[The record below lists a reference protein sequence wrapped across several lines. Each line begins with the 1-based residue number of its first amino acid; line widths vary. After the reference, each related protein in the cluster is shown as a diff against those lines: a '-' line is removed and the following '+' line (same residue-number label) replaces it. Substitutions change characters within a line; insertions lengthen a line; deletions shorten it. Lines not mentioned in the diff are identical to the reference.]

1 MKKSLFIL
9 SLLCSL
15 MANAQVMPT
24 YTPQSYDSYARPFQ
38 EYARAFRQA
47 EAQINDLTN
56 IVINALAE
64 NIDEAARRDFNSD
77 YDRLQ
82 SLSENLHKNG
92 LSQGIWSGINSVRTS
107 INNHIVSY
115 NERARR
121 QEAIEEARQQEE
133 ARKRQKEQEQ
143 AEEAKRKAGWSGSG
157 FALAQGHIVTN
168 YHVIENAKTILV
180 KGIKGDFVTE
190 YRASVVATDKINDI
204 AIIKISDDRFKG
216 FGATPYKI
224 KRAMSDVGES
234 VWALGYPMVGV
245 MGDEVKFTDG
255 KISARTGIQGDMS
268 VYQISV
274 PIQPG
279 NSGGPLFDNNGNIV
293 GITSSGL
300 NREAFNSENVNYA
313 IKTSYL
319 YNLIESSMSASILP
333 QGTAMQGQ
341 SLTEKIKL
349 AKKFVYIILC
359 SEDPNF
365 HNEILPAQNKEA
377 KHATIKVLPPSNA
390 SSTSPTSKS
399 GNGEKDKNTMEKGEI
414 IQTAPIT
421 QKSKPTIEL
430 DKHSHDFG
438 SFLECDGPVETTF
451 RITNTGESQLV
462 LYTVSPS
469 SESVTAVP
477 SDCFIAAGKSGVINV
492 TYHPELRPGK
502 FSKTITI
509 KSNASDS
516 VAKIYI
522 KGEVIGRKIIRIDEK
537 GDSTMVL
544 GGSMYPKFGG
554 RLAISKIILTPDST
568 ILDCSY
574 TSGSLSIDR
583 KTYLKTSNG
592 RKYKLK
598 SVKNIPYNPD
608 FRKVPSGQHESF
620 SLCFSRIP
628 ESIDKFDL
636 IEDAKPG
643 WHVENIELKQASS
656 NQTVKPSKRPQREK
670 KLNENKKS
678 KNDIIATD
686 NSSYVSGM
694 SYITTITKT
703 SGWGE
708 AASELGVQSAINM
721 LKKEAAKRDCDVV
734 LITNIYRG
742 FTTSVTGK
750 LFKRQ

>member
-15 MANAQVMPT
+15 MVNAQVMPT

-38 EYARAFRQA
+38 EYARAFREA

-64 NIDEAARRDFNSD
+64 NIDEMARRDFNSD

-168 YHVIENAKTILV
+168 YHVVENAKTILV

-190 YRASVVATDKINDI
+190 YRASVVAIDKVNDI

-216 FGATPYKI
+216 FGSAPYKI

-319 YNLIESSMSASILP
+319 YNLIESSMSASFLP

-365 HNEILPAQNKEA
+365 HNIEPQSLQTISEETKPRTISNDNLKETA
-377 KHATIKVLPPSNA
+377 EQANA
-390 SSTSPTSKS
+390 SKRDTLPNGDIVIMNPKCLRD
-399 GNGEKDKNTMEKGEI
+399 GNGGLY
-414 IQTAPIT
+414 IT
-421 QKSKPTIEL
+421 K
-430 DKHSHDFG
+430 
-438 SFLECDGPVETTF
+438 V
-451 RITNTGESQLV
+451 
-462 LYTVSPS
+462 
-469 SESVTAVP
+469 
-477 SDCFIAAGKSGVINV
+477 
-492 TYHPELRPGK
+492 
-502 FSKTITI
+502 TIT
-509 KSNASDS
+509 
-516 VAKIYI
+516 
-522 KGEVIGRKIIRIDEK
+522 RH
-537 GDSTMVL
+537 
-544 GGSMYPKFGG
+544 
-554 RLAISKIILTPDST
+554 ST
-568 ILDCSY
+568 ILDCQWHN
-574 TSGSLSIDR
+574 TR
-583 KTYLKTSNG
+583 
-592 RKYKLK
+592 
-598 SVKNIPYNPD
+598 YNPGCCNIEYSAHLKD
-608 FRKVPSGQHESF
+608 ATGKIYILVQAENISYFPDCDVVPLNSMKSF
-620 SLCFSRIP
+620 KLHFDKIP
-628 ESIDKFDL
+628 SNIDKFDF
-636 IEDAKPG
+636 IE
-643 WHVENIELKQASS
+643 
-656 NQTVKPSKRPQREK
+656 
-670 KLNENKKS
+670 KS
-678 KNDIIATD
+678 GSQWNTFDII
-686 NSSYVSGM
+686 
-694 SYITTITKT
+694 IK
-703 SGWGE
+703 
-708 AASELGVQSAINM
+708 
-721 LKKEAAKRDCDVV
+721 
-734 LITNIYRG
+734 
-742 FTTSVTGK
+742 
-750 LFKRQ
+750 

>member
-15 MANAQVMPT
+15 MVNAQVMPT

-121 QEAIEEARQQEE
+121 QEAIEEARRQEE
-133 ARKRQKEQEQ
+133 ARARQKEKEQ

-168 YHVIENAKTILV
+168 YHVVENAKTILV

-204 AIIKISDDRFKG
+204 AIIKISDDRFKD

-319 YNLIESSMSASILP
+319 YNLIESSMSTSILP

-365 HNEILPAQNKEA
+365 HNEKLRAQNTARK
-377 KHATIKVLPPSNA
+377 TPSL
-390 SSTSPTSKS
+390 
-399 GNGEKDKNTMEKGEI
+399 
-414 IQTAPIT
+414 Q
-421 QKSKPTIEL
+421 
-430 DKHSHDFG
+430 
-438 SFLECDGPVETTF
+438 
-451 RITNTGESQLV
+451 SQ
-462 LYTVSPS
+462 PS
-469 SESVTAVP
+469 S
-477 SDCFIAAGKSGVINV
+477 SG
-492 TYHPELRPGK
+492 
-502 FSKTITI
+502 
-509 KSNASDS
+509 
-516 VAKIYI
+516 
-522 KGEVIGRKIIRIDEK
+522 
-537 GDSTMVL
+537 
-544 GGSMYPKFGG
+544 
-554 RLAISKIILTPDST
+554 
-568 ILDCSY
+568 
-574 TSGSLSIDR
+574 
-583 KTYLKTSNG
+583 KTSNNTKRSVDSKG
-592 RKYKLK
+592 IVTIDNPLQREGSMLKVRGITINNHETIICCSFTNSNYKEFGIN
-598 SVKNIPYNPD
+598 KNAYILCNNAQRYRLRYPLSIPMLPETKEVTLNQEIQ
-608 FRKVPSGQHESF
+608 FTLVFEAIPSNS
-620 SLCFSRIP
+620 
-628 ESIDKFDL
+628 ESIDIFIDNYL
-636 IEDAKPG
+636 NAY
-643 WHVENIELKQASS
+643 NIQLK
-656 NQTVKPSKRPQREK
+656 
-670 KLNENKKS
+670 
-678 KNDIIATD
+678 
-686 NSSYVSGM
+686 
-694 SYITTITKT
+694 
-703 SGWGE
+703 
-708 AASELGVQSAINM
+708 
-721 LKKEAAKRDCDVV
+721 
-734 LITNIYRG
+734 
-742 FTTSVTGK
+742 
-750 LFKRQ
+750 

>member
-1 MKKSLFIL
+1 MKKNLFIL

-15 MANAQVMPT
+15 MVNAQVMPT

-64 NIDEAARRDFNSD
+64 NIDEMARRDFNSD
-77 YDRLQ
+77 SDRLQ

-121 QEAIEEARQQEE
+121 QEAIEEARRQEE
-133 ARKRQKEQEQ
+133 ARARQKEQEQ

-157 FALAQGHIVTN
+157 FALTQGHIVTN
-168 YHVIENAKTILV
+168 YHVIENAKTVLV

-279 NSGGPLFDNNGNIV
+279 NSGGPLFDNYGNIV

-365 HNEILPAQNKEA
+365 HNIEPQSLQATSEETKPNNISNGNPKEKAEHANNFKRDTLPNGDIVILNPSYETRCDVKIKKITITKFNTILHCQWHNTKYYPIGWCNINSTAAHLLTNK
-377 KHATIKVLPPSNA
+377 
-390 SSTSPTSKS
+390 
-399 GNGEKDKNTMEKGEI
+399 GEK
-414 IQTAPIT
+414 
-421 QKSKPTIEL
+421 
-430 DKHSHDFG
+430 
-438 SFLECDGPVETTF
+438 
-451 RITNTGESQLV
+451 
-462 LYTVSPS
+462 LYFVQA
-469 SESVTAVP
+469 E
-477 SDCFIAAGKSGVINV
+477 
-492 TYHPELRPGK
+492 
-502 FSKTITI
+502 
-509 KSNASDS
+509 
-516 VAKIYI
+516 
-522 KGEVIGRKIIRIDEK
+522 
-537 GDSTMVL
+537 
-544 GGSMYPKFGG
+544 
-554 RLAISKIILTPDST
+554 
-568 ILDCSY
+568 
-574 TSGSLSIDR
+574 
-583 KTYLKTSNG
+583 
-592 RKYKLK
+592 
-598 SVKNIPYNPD
+598 NIPYEPD
-608 FRKVPSGQHESF
+608 REEVYYDKIISF
-620 SLCFSRIP
+620 SLYF
-628 ESIDKFDL
+628 DKL
-636 IEDAKPG
+636 PSN
-643 WHVENIELKQASS
+643 VENFDFYE
-656 NQTVKPSKRPQREK
+656 SK
-670 KLNENKKS
+670 
-678 KNDIIATD
+678 D
-686 NSSYVSGM
+686 
-694 SYITTITKT
+694 
-703 SGWGE
+703 
-708 AASELGVQSAINM
+708 SEWKIYNIKVQ
-721 LKKEAAKRDCDVV
+721 
-734 LITNIYRG
+734 
-742 FTTSVTGK
+742 
-750 LFKRQ
+750 

>member
-1 MKKSLFIL
+1 MKRIILLSCACLLSIFSFSETEHSLKKYFKDNIL
-9 SLLCSL
+9 KLDPIEGAYSVSMRQWVTPSAGEGSIIDGTTTWYIKKNYNGFEIYNQDGLYLKQFNIKRIGDT
-15 MANAQVMPT
+15 NAYLFNFNDYVYGYESHQFVLQNDVMFEFT
-24 YTPQSYDSYARPFQ
+24 HEFTPSTVKR
-38 EYARAFRQA
+38 
-47 EAQINDLTN
+47 QINNTYGIPLNRIHSYHKMRAIKSYPTSSMY
-56 IVINALAE
+56 L
-64 NIDEAARRDFNSD
+64 EAARKEAEQAEKE
-77 YDRLQ
+77 L
-82 SLSENLHKNG
+82 
-92 LSQGIWSGINSVRTS
+92 
-107 INNHIVSY
+107 
-115 NERARR
+115 
-121 QEAIEEARQQEE
+121 QEAIE
-133 ARKRQKEQEQ
+133 Q
-143 AEEAKRKAGWSGSG
+143 AQRKAGWSGSG

-168 YHVIENAKTILV
+168 YHVVENAKTILV

-190 YRASVVATDKINDI
+190 YRASVVATDKVNDI

-216 FGATPYKI
+216 FGAAPYKI

-319 YNLIESSMSASILP
+319 YNLIESSMSTSILP

-377 KHATIKVLPPSNA
+377 KNATIKVLPPSN
-390 SSTSPTSKS
+390 TNGKSPTSKS
-399 GNGEKDKNTMEKGEI
+399 GNGEKDKNTTEKGEV

-438 SFLECDGPVETTF
+438 SFLECDGPVETSF

-469 SESVTAVP
+469 SEGVTAVP
-477 SDCFIAAGKSGVINV
+477 SDRFIAAGKSGVINV

-502 FSKTITI
+502 FTKTITI

-516 VAKIYI
+516 VAQIYI

-554 RLAISKIILTPDST
+554 KLAISKITLTPDFT
-568 ILDCSY
+568 ILDCSF
-574 TSGSLSIDR
+574 TSGSLSIDK
-583 KTYLKTSNG
+583 KTYLKTSHG

-598 SVKNIPYNPD
+598 SVKNIPLYPD
-608 FRKVPSGQHESF
+608 VKEIPSGGKASF
-620 SLCFSRIP
+620 SLYFEQLP
-628 ESIDKFDL
+628 QETEKFDF
-636 IEDAKPG
+636 IEDSKAG
-643 WHVENIELKQASS
+643 WKIYGIQLK
-656 NQTVKPSKRPQREK
+656 
-670 KLNENKKS
+670 
-678 KNDIIATD
+678 
-686 NSSYVSGM
+686 
-694 SYITTITKT
+694 
-703 SGWGE
+703 
-708 AASELGVQSAINM
+708 
-721 LKKEAAKRDCDVV
+721 
-734 LITNIYRG
+734 
-742 FTTSVTGK
+742 
-750 LFKRQ
+750 

>member
-1 MKKSLFIL
+1 MKKYLLL
-9 SLLCSL
+9 SLLCCSIVV
-15 MANAQVMPT
+15 NAQVMPT

-64 NIDEAARRDFNSD
+64 NIDEMARRDFNSD

-121 QEAIEEARQQEE
+121 QEAIEEARRQEE
-133 ARKRQKEQEQ
+133 ARARQKEQEQ

-157 FALAQGHIVTN
+157 FALTQGHIVTN
-168 YHVIENAKTILV
+168 YHVVENAKTILV
-180 KGIKGDFVTE
+180 KGIKGDFATE
-190 YRASVVATDKINDI
+190 YRASVVATDKVNDI

-279 NSGGPLFDNNGNIV
+279 NSGGPLFDNYGNIV

-341 SLTEKIKL
+341 TLTEKIKL

-365 HNEILPAQNKEA
+365 HKEA
-377 KHATIKVLPPSNA
+377 TQSQNPQKKEKLEVSIDNSKVMEKQKVRRDTLQNGDIVIYNPLCQVSGNDDLRIIKVEITKYNTKIDFEYHNYNRGWCNISESAILRDHKGNTYNLIHAVNIALSPEWDDIPYNSLKKFTLYFDRVPA
-390 SSTSPTSKS
+390 DIQKFDFISKTTS
-399 GNGEKDKNTMEKGEI
+399 D
-414 IQTAPIT
+414 
-421 QKSKPTIEL
+421 
-430 DKHSHDFG
+430 G
-438 SFLECDGPVETTF
+438 SFDW
-451 RITNTGESQLV
+451 I
-462 LYTVSPS
+462 
-469 SESVTAVP
+469 
-477 SDCFIAAGKSGVINV
+477 
-492 TYHPELRPGK
+492 
-502 FSKTITI
+502 
-509 KSNASDS
+509 
-516 VAKIYI
+516 
-522 KGEVIGRKIIRIDEK
+522 
-537 GDSTMVL
+537 
-544 GGSMYPKFGG
+544 
-554 RLAISKIILTPDST
+554 
-568 ILDCSY
+568 
-574 TSGSLSIDR
+574 
-583 KTYLKTSNG
+583 
-592 RKYKLK
+592 
-598 SVKNIPYNPD
+598 VKNI
-608 FRKVPSGQHESF
+608 
-620 SLCFSRIP
+620 
-628 ESIDKFDL
+628 L
-636 IEDAKPG
+636 IE
-643 WHVENIELKQASS
+643 
-656 NQTVKPSKRPQREK
+656 
-670 KLNENKKS
+670 
-678 KNDIIATD
+678 
-686 NSSYVSGM
+686 
-694 SYITTITKT
+694 
-703 SGWGE
+703 
-708 AASELGVQSAINM
+708 
-721 LKKEAAKRDCDVV
+721 
-734 LITNIYRG
+734 
-742 FTTSVTGK
+742 
-750 LFKRQ
+750 

>member
-1 MKKSLFIL
+1 MKKCLFIL

-15 MANAQVMPT
+15 IVNAQVMPT
-24 YTPQSYDSYARPFQ
+24 YTPQSYDSYVRPFQ

-64 NIDEAARRDFNSD
+64 NIDEMARRDFNSD
-77 YDRLQ
+77 YVRLQ

-121 QEAIEEARQQEE
+121 QEAIEDARRQEE
-133 ARKRQKEQEQ
+133 ARTRQKEQEQ

-168 YHVIENAKTILV
+168 YHVVENAKTILI

-279 NSGGPLFDNNGNIV
+279 NSGGPLFDNYGNIV

-341 SLTEKIKL
+341 TLTEKIKL

-365 HNEILPAQNKEA
+365 HNIESQSL
-377 KHATIKVLPPSNA
+377 HATS
-390 SSTSPTSKS
+390 
-399 GNGEKDKNTMEKGEI
+399 E
-414 IQTAPIT
+414 
-421 QKSKPTIEL
+421 
-430 DKHSHDFG
+430 
-438 SFLECDGPVETTF
+438 ET
-451 RITNTGESQLV
+451 
-462 LYTVSPS
+462 
-469 SESVTAVP
+469 
-477 SDCFIAAGKSGVINV
+477 
-492 TYHPELRPGK
+492 
-502 FSKTITI
+502 
-509 KSNASDS
+509 
-516 VAKIYI
+516 
-522 KGEVIGRKIIRIDEK
+522 KIISRMAI
-537 GDSTMVL
+537 
-544 GGSMYPKFGG
+544 PK
-554 RLAISKIILTPDST
+554 
-568 ILDCSY
+568 
-574 TSGSLSIDR
+574 
-583 KTYLKTSNG
+583 
-592 RKYKLK
+592 
-598 SVKNIPYNPD
+598 
-608 FRKVPSGQHESF
+608 
-620 SLCFSRIP
+620 
-628 ESIDKFDL
+628 
-636 IEDAKPG
+636 
-643 WHVENIELKQASS
+643 
-656 NQTVKPSKRPQREK
+656 KR
-670 KLNENKKS
+670 
-678 KNDIIATD
+678 
-686 NSSYVSGM
+686 
-694 SYITTITKT
+694 
-703 SGWGE
+703 
-708 AASELGVQSAINM
+708 
-721 LKKEAAKRDCDVV
+721 
-734 LITNIYRG
+734 
-742 FTTSVTGK
+742 
-750 LFKRQ
+750 

>member
-1 MKKSLFIL
+1 MKKNLFIL

-15 MANAQVMPT
+15 MVNAQVMPT

-64 NIDEAARRDFNSD
+64 NIDEMARRDFNSD

-121 QEAIEEARQQEE
+121 QEAIEEARRQEE
-133 ARKRQKEQEQ
+133 ARARQKEQEQ

-157 FALAQGHIVTN
+157 FALTQGHIVTN
-168 YHVIENAKTILV
+168 YHVIENAKTVLV

-279 NSGGPLFDNNGNIV
+279 NSGGPLFDNYGNIV

-365 HNEILPAQNKEA
+365 HSSTAPKSNENKQTSHSDKSEQRHEM
-377 KHATIKVLPPSNA
+377 KRIETKSMGLVRIEYPTFQSQDNELKVL
-390 SSTSPTSKS
+390 
-399 GNGEKDKNTMEKGEI
+399 
-414 IQTAPIT
+414 
-421 QKSKPTIEL
+421 
-430 DKHSHDFG
+430 
-438 SFLECDGPVETTF
+438 
-451 RITNTGESQLV
+451 
-462 LYTVSPS
+462 
-469 SESVTAVP
+469 
-477 SDCFIAAGKSGVINV
+477 
-492 TYHPELRPGK
+492 
-502 FSKTITI
+502 
-509 KSNASDS
+509 
-516 VAKIYI
+516 
-522 KGEVIGRKIIRIDEK
+522 EV
-537 GDSTMVL
+537 
-544 GGSMYPKFGG
+544 
-554 RLAISKIILTPDST
+554 
-568 ILDCSY
+568 
-574 TSGSLSIDR
+574 SIDSHETII
-583 KTYLKTSNG
+583 KCSWQNNTYNPYGWCNISPKVYVQCKKTSN
-592 RKYKLK
+592 KYNLK
-598 SVKNIPYNPD
+598 YPIGIPLSPDRESVVYGKY
-608 FRKVPSGQHESF
+608 QTF
-620 SLCFSRIP
+620 SLVFNAIP
-628 ESIDKFDL
+628 IDTESIDL
-636 IEDAKPG
+636 IEPG
-643 WHVENIELKQASS
+643 DSSWKVYNI
-656 NQTVKPSKRPQREK
+656 
-670 KLNENKKS
+670 KL
-678 KNDIIATD
+678 
-686 NSSYVSGM
+686 
-694 SYITTITKT
+694 
-703 SGWGE
+703 
-708 AASELGVQSAINM
+708 
-721 LKKEAAKRDCDVV
+721 R
-734 LITNIYRG
+734 
-742 FTTSVTGK
+742 
-750 LFKRQ
+750 